1 MDAISDS
8 SRRTLIEISRERQLP
23 AYVLTTEIMDKEA
36 SASLDDQL
44 FADVA
49 RRQYPLHDAGNTWLS
64 AAYFVKDRAAVP
76 AKVASYVEQRI
87 RIAAKIH
94 GIAADVEPLFA
105 ETKTATAPEDNDA
118 NYGAVIRDAAG
129 NVIRKLY
136 PLLDGDSVKMAMER
150 FARERGLYPLG
161 PRRQIAAQI
170 VKQAE
175 IRGIPV
181 PNVIFREA
189 GRGYPVKSIMMDEL
203 LERAQLVKD
212 AEAAQLLANV
222 NELVYA
228 TDATELLPVLDKIA
242 EVVDAV
248 DRFSGFHRLYG
259 RKLLPPADFIYTM
272 TEKEAAAMLEDSMP
286 LGRHIFSIRKLAELD
301 PEVFAVLGD
310 DFPKELATS
319 DGKTDAEK
327 LAAIL
332 PTLPL
337 PDKEL
342 LENHLVGLFAQ

>member
-1 MDAISDS
+1 MDAISDN
-8 SRRTLIEISRERQLP
+8 SRRTLIEISREHQLP
-23 AYVLTTEIMDKEA
+23 AYVLTAEVMDKEA

-64 AAYFVKDRAAVP
+64 AAYFVREHSDVP
-76 AKVASYVEQRI
+76 VKVAGHVEQRI
-87 RIAAKIH
+87 RTAAKIH

-105 ETKTATAPEDNDA
+105 MPKAAADPEADDA
-118 NYGAVIRDAAG
+118 NYGIVLRDQAG
-129 NVIRKLY
+129 NVVRKLY

-161 PRRQIAAQI
+161 PRRQIATQI
-170 VKQAE
+170 VKQAA
-175 IRGIPV
+175 IHGIPV

-189 GRGYPVKSIMMDEL
+189 GRGYPVKQIMMTEL

-212 AEAAQLLANV
+212 GEAAQLLANI
-222 NELVYA
+222 NELVA
-228 TDATELLPVLDKIA
+228 AASAEELLPALDKIA
-242 EVVDAV
+242 EVVDSV
-248 DRFSGFHRLYG
+248 DRLSGFHRLYG
-259 RKLLPPADFIYTM
+259 RKLLPPADFIYALS
-272 TEKEAAAMLEDSMP
+272 EKEAAAMLEDSVP
-286 LGRHIFSIRKLAELD
+286 LNKHTFSIRKLAELD
-301 PEVFAVLGD
+301 PEVFAILGD
-310 DFPKELATS
+310 DFPKELAAG

>member
-1 MDAISDS
+1 MDAISDN

-23 AYVLTTEIMDKEA
+23 TYVLAAEILDKEA
-36 SASLDDQL
+36 SAGLDDEL

-64 AAYFVKDRAAVP
+64 AAYFAKGHDDIP
-76 AKVASYVEQRI
+76 PKVADHVEQRI
-87 RIAAKIH
+87 RAAAKIH
-94 GIAADVEPLFA
+94 GITADVEPLFA
-105 ETKTATAPEDNDA
+105 TVKAAASPEDDDA
-118 NYGAVIRDAAG
+118 NYGIVIRDQAG
-129 NVIRKLY
+129 NVVRKLY
-136 PLLDGDSVKMAMER
+136 PMLDGDSVKMAMER

-161 PRRQIAAQI
+161 PRRQIASQI
-170 VKQAE
+170 TKRAE
-175 IRGIPV
+175 ICGIPV
-181 PNVIFREA
+181 PAVIFREA
-189 GRGYPVKSIMMDEL
+189 GRGFPVKQIMMTEL

-222 NELVYA
+222 NEVVA
-228 TDATELLPVLDKIA
+228 AANAQELLAVLDKIA
-242 EVVDAV
+242 EVVDSV
-248 DRFSGFHRLYG
+248 DRLSGFHRLYG
-259 RKLLPPADFIYTM
+259 RKLLPPADFIYAM
-272 TEKEAAAMLEDSMP
+272 TEKEAAAMVADSVP
-286 LGRHIFSIRKLAELD
+286 LNRHTFSIRKLAELD

-310 DFPKELATS
+310 DFPRELATA
-319 DGKTDAEK
+319 DGKTNAEK